1 MRQIS
6 ADSLYKIYAHLV
18 RFASSMHHT
27 RQKSIIPK
35 KNREKAES
43 SSFFPNSL
51 PTFAIQ
57 KGNN

>member
-1 MRQIS
+1 MRIILS
-6 ADSLYKIYAHLV
+6 DLHLPC
-18 RFASSMHHT
+18 T
-27 RQKSIIPK
+27 IPDKNQLSRK